1 MDLYTQRHGMR
12 KPKETTYEISIE
24 AYKLLLNCCERYY
37 DSLAW
42 KYPDTCHTCH
52 SCISLDIEVFNIALK
67 YEIPNLFRKGGRIT
81 APSSSYNIFDGETKY
96 DKYDQYSLL
105 DLIEFIASNCRNY
118 EMNYDNDCEHPY
130 LSFQETDGI
139 FYSFQEEINETFD
152 LLGLLY
158 ILNDKKQVER
168 IVQNSPLSKEVE
180 TSISTIKE
188 NETRKLLQEA
198 IDLHKSPYPNA
209 PRDAAEKI
217 WDAFERLKTY
227 YTELNK
233 KQSAEKIVN
242 DMSNNKHDFI
252 ELFNSEFKILTDI
265 GNKFRIRHHETDK
278 IDITDNRYYD
288 YFFNRCLSLIA
299 LAIQYLK

>member
-1 MDLYTQRHGMR
+1 MELYTQRHGMR

-42 KYPDTCHTCH
+42 KYPDTCHICH
-52 SCISLDIEVFNIALK
+52 LCISLDIEVFNIALK
-67 YEIPNLFRKGGRIT
+67 HEIPNLFRKGGRIT
-81 APSSSYNIFDGETKY
+81 APSSRYNVFDEETKY

-118 EMNYDNDCEHPY
+118 KKYYDNDCEHTY

-158 ILNDKKQVER
+158 ILNNKKQVER

-180 TSISTIKE
+180 TSISTITE
-188 NETRKLLQEA
+188 DETRKLLQEA

-242 DMSNNKHDFI
+242 DMSNNKPDFI
-252 ELFNSEFKILTDI
+252 ELFNSEFKTLTDI
-265 GNKFRIRHHETDK
+265 GNKFCIRHHETDK
-278 IDITDNRYYD
+278 IDITDNKYYD

-299 LAIQYLK
+299 LAIQYL